1 MGQGGAVGP
10 SQQNVLAGRENL
22 NKIRRNRGRALGRGG
37 GATQN
42 RFLTARQNSLPADV
56 DPELANPGFLVPGI
70 SLQSPMSTYRLPG
83 RRRGGRRGGRN
94 LGRGSAAHATL
105 ETDIFGP
112 GDGGLRAPRQD
123 MDQYLTD
130 PGFTFPESNFP
141 QSHSDPV
148 AGDPV
153 GTPGS
158 ALRGQRM
165 RGIDRSSI
173 AQMQWAMSNL
183 GRITAGETGLRPT
196 WTQQPLGQVPSTY
209 VLSNPNI
216 DDPSHP
222 GFGAGPV
229 GYRDPS
235 FEQPRGGR
243 RRGGRRGGRNN
254 NLPWLSPTP
263 VPLGD
268 SYGNTRW
275 EYGFNGPSA
284 QYLEDPI
291 RSGLGAPMS
300 DYHRR
305 FASNFQ
311 PIANPEPVPLPP
323 WGAQWQNRH
332 MDAPYGYIDAFSGG
346 SGPGAGFG
354 NRFGRP

>member
-1 MGQGGAVGP
+1 MG
-10 SQQNVLAGRENL
+10 LAG
-22 NKIRRNRGRALGRGG
+22 GRGG
-37 GATQN
+37 GATQD

-56 DPELANPGFLVPGI
+56 DPELANPGLLVPGN

-94 LGRGSAAHATL
+94 QYATL
-105 ETDIFGP
+105 ETGIHLP
-112 GDGGLRAPRQD
+112 GDGGLRTPRMTWQD
-123 MDQYLTD
+123 QNEYRSIPAEPSASYFYPQAGQGRVEDD
-130 PGFTFPESNFP
+130 PL
-141 QSHSDPV
+141 
-148 AGDPV
+148 

-183 GRITAGETGLRPT
+183 DRITAGETGLRPT
-196 WTQQPLGQVPSTY
+196 WTQQPRGQVPSRY
-209 VLSNPNI
+209 VLSNPRI

-222 GFGAGPV
+222 GYGVGPI
-229 GYRDPS
+229 GYLDPS

-254 NLPWLSPTP
+254 APTWLSPTP

-268 SYGNTRW
+268 SYGNTRG
-275 EYGFNGPSA
+275 EYGFDGPSVDSTWSGMRDPA
-284 QYLEDPI
+284 LE
-291 RSGLGAPMS
+291 GLGVPMS

-305 FASNFQ
+305 FASNLR
-311 PIANPEPVPLPP
+311 PIAGHIPSYQTPILEN
-323 WGAQWQNRH
+323 QH
-332 MDAPYGYIDAFSGG
+332 MDMPYVYIDAFS
-346 SGPGAGFG
+346 
-354 NRFGRP
+354 